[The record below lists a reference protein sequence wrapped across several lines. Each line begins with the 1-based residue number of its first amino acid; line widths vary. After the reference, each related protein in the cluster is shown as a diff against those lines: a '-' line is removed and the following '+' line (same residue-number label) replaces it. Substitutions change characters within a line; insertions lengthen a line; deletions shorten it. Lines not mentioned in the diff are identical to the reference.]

1 MSLWPHGSQRRSE
14 LSIETHRQPTSVVS
28 RRSARTCGF
37 AVIQIQSNIPPFPKL
52 HSKVI
57 WMLYPVRHLRLP
69 RRRLIYER
77 HKGDSGTCNDCQW
90 EVSNGGSE
98 LWRNLT
104 TILKFE
110 AASRAHG
117 HVHFG
122 RARRRV
128 LPTSRRWPLRSWARA
143 AAPPGIAHPSCP
155 IRTLRSTFS
164 LLPPP
169 SLASA

>member
-98 LWRNLT
+98 LRKNLT
-104 TILKFE
+104 AILKFE
-110 AASRAHG
+110 AASCTHG
-117 HVHFG
+117 HVQATSVVRDVAFCRHHGDGLFG
-122 RARRRV
+122 HGH
-128 LPTSRRWPLRSWARA
+128 
-143 AAPPGIAHPSCP
+143 APPGIAHPSCP

-169 SLASA
+169 SLTSA